1 MINYKPRYVIKSKF
15 KLGYETKEQGELKT
29 FEGEIENI
37 AKENEDYWEQIEN
50 NKILEL

>member
-1 MINYKPRYVIKSKF
+1 MEKYKIKSKF

-37 AKENEDYWEQIEN
+37 AKEDEYYWEQIEN